1 MNALSPGGET
11 IELTVTERRTEA
23 DGIVS
28 ICLQADGAARLPR
41 FEAGAHLDV
50 HVAPGVVRPYS
61 LCSDPRDDG
70 RYVLGV
76 LLEPA
81 SRGGSAA
88 IHSDVHVGERIRVSP
103 PRNNFRLVEA
113 APHSILAGGGIGVT
127 PLLAMCWRLHEIG
140 ASFELHYCT
149 RSLARTAFRGTLSAA
164 PFASRIH
171 LHLDDGPAGQRLNL
185 AGTLG
190 AAPAGSHLYVCGPAG
205 FMEYVTG
212 EAQRLSWAGDAL
224 HTEHF
229 SAKVGLDGD
238 SFSVVASRSGLTVQV
253 AAGQTIAAA
262 LMAVGV
268 AIPLSCEQGVCG
280 SCLTRVLDGVPDHR
294 DLCLSEDEQACN
306 DQMTLCCSRAKSP
319 VLRLD
324 I

>member
-1 MNALSPGGET
+1 MNAFSPGAGT
-11 IELTVTERRTEA
+11 IELTVTGRKVEA

-28 ICLQADGAARLPR
+28 ICLQAEAGRRLPR

-61 LCSDPRDDG
+61 LCNDPSDDG

-76 LLEPA
+76 LLEPV

-127 PLLAMCWRLHEIG
+127 PLLAMCWRLHAIG

-149 RSLARTAFRGTLSAA
+149 RSLERTAFRDVLSVA
-164 PFASRIH
+164 PFAARVH
-171 LHLDDGPAGQRLNL
+171 LHLDDGPGEQRLNV
-185 AGTLG
+185 ADVLG
-190 AAPAGSHLYVCGPAG
+190 AAPSGAHLYACGPSG
-205 FMEYVTG
+205 FMDHVTG
-212 EAQRLSWAGDAL
+212 EARRLGWASDAL

-229 SAKVGLDGD
+229 SANVGADGD
-238 SFSVVASRSGLTVQV
+238 NFRVVAARSGLTVQV
-253 AAGQTIAAA
+253 AAGQTIAGV
-262 LMAVGV
+262 LSSHGIAV
-268 AIPLSCEQGVCG
+268 PLSCEQGVCG

-294 DLCLSEDEQACN
+294 DMCLSEEEQAAN
-306 DQMTLCCSRAKSP
+306 DQMTVCCTSDPA
-319 VLRLD
+319 
-324 I
+324 